1 MHAIRNTIFF
11 MKEDAKQLKK
21 KWGTL
26 LLLFLFPLFL
36 IALVLL
42 LVAGILIPDEKDPIR
57 VAIVDEDQTKESK
70 LISKLLV
77 ETASGNSFLQMTS
90 ASMEE
95 AEQLIKEDK
104 ISTYFSLPPKFTENL
119 YDGEAVTLSIVGNPS
134 RPVDSYLTKELIDS
148 LARYIAS
155 AQANILTINE
165 FAKETPMS
173 REDRLEMMF
182 SQFMD
187 FTLFTLGKDKL
198 VDEELIMNAATSS
211 PKNYYMVSGWFIALT
226 VWILGV
232 FNVLQSEERPS
243 MTIRLKLL
251 GVTGRQRILSRLLV
265 SILCS
270 TAFAIVLFIA
280 LIQFAAVDFYII
292 DYVRVFLFIGLYGL
306 TLASCFAVIGVW
318 FRSGKTTLFLQ
329 CTIAAA
335 AVFLSGALVP
345 VLYFPQSLQ
354 SLFPY
359 IFSYSD
365 LKWVMELVLEGRNYA
380 NYTVAAFQAFAF
392 LLILFLSLT
401 WKERRRV
408 A

>member
-42 LVAGILIPDEKDPIR
+42 LVAGILIPDEEEPIR

-90 ASMEE
+90 ASMDE
-95 AEQLIKEDK
+95 AERLMKEDK
-104 ISTYFSLPPKFTENL
+104 ISTYFSLPPEFTEKL
-119 YDGEAVTLSIVGNPS
+119 YEGESVTLPIVGNPS

-173 REDRLEMMF
+173 REERLEMMF
-182 SQFMD
+182 SQFMN

-198 VDEELIMNAATSS
+198 VDEEVIMNAATSA
-211 PKNYYMVSGWFIALT
+211 PKNYYMVSGWFISLT

-232 FNVLQSEERPS
+232 YNVLQSEERPS
-243 MTIRLKLL
+243 MTIRLRLL
-251 GVTGRQRILSRLLV
+251 GVTGRQRTFSRLSMSVLY
-265 SILCS
+265 SMGL
-270 TAFAIVLFIA
+270 AIPLFIG
-280 LIQFAAVDFYII
+280 LIQFADVDFYII
-292 DYVRVFLFIGLYGL
+292 DYVRVFLFISLYGL
-306 TLASCFAVIGVW
+306 TLASCFALIGVW
-318 FRSGKTTLFLQ
+318 FRSGKTILFLQ
-329 CTIAAA
+329 CSIGAL
-335 AVFLSGALVP
+335 AVFLSGAIVP

-354 SLFPY
+354 PIFPY
-359 IFSYSD
+359 VFSYSD

-380 NYTVAAFQAFAF
+380 NYTVAAFQAIAF
-392 LLILFLSLT
+392 MLLLFLSLT

-408 A
+408 V